1 MLQTIIDAVQHRR
14 ILSFNYDGLSRVVE
28 PHAVGRSTAGNDV
41 LRCYQTSG
49 QSHHP
54 PVPDW
59 RLMDVR
65 KIQNLSV
72 LQDEKF
78 ISPRPGYKTG
88 DKGMTVIYAQ
98 L

>member
-1 MLQTIIDAVQHRR
+1 MLQIIIDAVQHKRV
-14 ILSFNYDGLSRVVE
+14 LSFNYDGLSRIVE

-65 KIQNLSV
+65 KIQNLVV
-72 LQDEKF
+72 LQGQNF
-78 ISPRPGYKTG
+78 ISSRPGYKVG
-88 DKGMTVIYAQ
+88 DKGMVAIYAQ